1 MPVEQVVERHTL
13 LHREEVVETLQKLKL
28 PLEKCLLVGSGAIA
42 QQYTLL
48 RTQNDIDLF
57 VPDLQ
62 VWEMAK
68 KMGIER
74 EGPLG
79 NSVIQIKSGKWDIEV
94 FRYLPGMPTHRTA
107 SVFKRAQFQHGL
119 LTMSLIDLA
128 IWKWHLRK
136 LPTRSENKKRQDWKD
151 IQRSLRGVLSGFVYT
166 AIRPTSQLNAIKILN
181 AQF

>member
-1 MPVEQVVERHTL
+1 MPAEHVVERHSM

-28 PLEKCLLVGSGAIA
+28 PLDKCLLVGSGAIA

-57 VPDLQ
+57 VQDLQ

-68 KMGIER
+68 KMGIEKA
-74 EGPLG
+74 GPLG

-94 FRYLPGMPTHRTA
+94 FRYLPGMPERRAA
-107 SVFKRAQFQHGL
+107 SVFNRAQFQHGL
-119 LTMSLIDLA
+119 LSMSLIDLA
-128 IWKWHLRK
+128 IWKWYLRK
-136 LPTRSENKKRQDWKD
+136 LPTRSETKRQQDWRD
-151 IQRSLRGVLSGFVYT
+151 IQRSLRGVLSGFINT
-166 AIRPTSQLNAIKILN
+166 AISPTSQLNAIKILN